1 MAISESMIGQVHISL
16 DELEEVVHLIRRQYG
31 YDFRDYARAS
41 LQRRVIRCMQ
51 KAGCMTAFELKY
63 QLTND
68 SRFFAWFIESLTV
81 NVTEMFRDPSFYKE
95 LRNTVLPKLASYPT
109 IKIWHAGCSTGEE
122 VFSMAI
128 LLHEAGLLNRA
139 RLYATDLNPANLARA
154 RQGIVP
160 LQNMKEYTANYIQ
173 SGGINDFSMYYT
185 ARYENAIIR
194 KEYRKNLVF
203 AVHNLATDQVFNEF
217 QLVCCRN
224 VLIYFNRD
232 LQNRVMTLFGN
243 SLTPRGYMALGM
255 KESLLFSEARHQFDI
270 VNPTVRIYRSKK

>member
-1 MAISESMIGQVHISL
+1 MTVHSQISTEEL
-16 DELEEVVHLIRRQYG
+16 DEIIYLVRKQYG
-31 YDFRDYARAS
+31 YDFSDYARAS

-51 KAGCMTAFELKY
+51 KAGCLTAYELKF

-81 NVTEMFRDPSFYKE
+81 NVTEMFRDPDFYKE
-95 LRNTVLPKLASYPT
+95 LRNSVLPKLASYPT

-128 LLHEAGLLNRA
+128 LLHEAGLLSRT
-139 RLYATDLNPANLARA
+139 RLYATDLNPANLERA

-160 LQNMKEYTANYIQ
+160 LQHMKDYTSNYIQ
-173 SGGINDFSMYYT
+173 SGGIHEFSSYYT
-185 ARYENAIIR
+185 ARYENAIIH

-203 AVHNLATDQVFNEF
+203 ATHNLATDQAFNEF

-224 VLIYFNRD
+224 VLIYFNRT
-232 LQNRVMTLFGN
+232 LQNRVMTLFSN
-243 SLTPRGYMALGM
+243 SLSPLGYLALGM
-255 KESLLFSEARHQFDI
+255 KESLLFSEARHQFDA
-270 VNPTVRIYRSKK
+270 VNPAVRIYRSKT